1 MATIL
6 MNPTKNRGKSAIN
19 KLDKTLPS
27 TAASSNLLTIEQ
39 IPRTNFTKNIFHR
52 SQTSLNPTNLNKLN
66 INQKK
71 FIPLLNNKSPT
82 NYVEQLCEET
92 TPSHSQSPS
101 NTKIKRTDEERD
113 KLPDRIN
120 LDKKGLTTIPIIED
134 EPNLRLLSLQH
145 NLINTFHIAELLH
158 QTNNVHQ
165 REAQTE
171 KDKGLPLTNEQLQRQ
186 RSTTT
191 GGRNQLVLHN
201 SSISY
206 SANTRPPSKYQHYHR
221 I

>member
-120 LDKKGLTTIPIIED
+120 L
-134 EPNLRLLSLQH
+134 LSLQH

-206 SANTRPPSKYQHYHR
+206 SANTRPPSKYHHYHR